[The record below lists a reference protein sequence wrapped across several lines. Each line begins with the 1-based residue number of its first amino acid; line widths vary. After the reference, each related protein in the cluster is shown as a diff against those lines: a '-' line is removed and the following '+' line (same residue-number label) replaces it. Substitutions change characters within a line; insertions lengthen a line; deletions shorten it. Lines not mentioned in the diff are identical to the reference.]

1 MCGASCKAEAPCRTV
16 LLSVSPPRVVRVRV
30 RSLASQNAAR
40 RLRRPAAPLYSLML
54 SSGALCVPARCVRAL
69 RRPRLDLR
77 SQSVVNSPS
86 SLAPLPLC
94 ACLVFRGAQVLRL
107 PRCLVRRRL
116 VALASWFM
124 AGTAF
129 NCAYSVY
136 SYGTLLRTGYFVRP
150 LVTFVVSDVY
160 INTSRFTPLDRLASY
175 ARRSLG
181 ALPLAPRP

>member
-1 MCGASCKAEAPCRTV
+1 MAAVLSPHVCGASCKAEAPCRTV
-16 LLSVSPPRVVRVRV
+16 LLSPPRVVRVRV

-40 RLRRPAAPLYSLML
+40 RLRRPAAPLYSLVH
-54 SSGALCVPARCVRAL
+54 AIVRCVVCASPMCP
-69 RRPRLDLR
+69 RPRLDLR

-136 SYGTLLRTGYFVRP
+136 SYRLLHYCVLATLFGHL
-150 LVTFVVSDVY
+150 L
-160 INTSRFTPLDRLASY
+160 L
-175 ARRSLG
+175 SLSTCT
-181 ALPLAPRP
+181 